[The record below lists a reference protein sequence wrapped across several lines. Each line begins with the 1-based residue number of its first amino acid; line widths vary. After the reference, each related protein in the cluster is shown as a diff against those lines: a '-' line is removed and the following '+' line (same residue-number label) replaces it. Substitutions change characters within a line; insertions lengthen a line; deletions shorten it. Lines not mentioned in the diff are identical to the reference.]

1 MTEKTRPVLDHIHL
15 RSTHLDQAM
24 QFYRAVFE
32 ALGRGAVPVVG
43 GVLRA

>member
-1 MTEKTRPVLDHIHL
+1 MYATAGLDAKGIV
-15 RSTHLDQAM
+15 AK
-24 QFYRAVFE
+24 VFE